1 MELQIIGIIVSVGFL
16 VHAVFLRLR
25 CFKHEAVCLEYS
37 TSEMAFVAYPLYMY
51 ELIENG
57 KIVTY
62 KSSGT
67 TIFSPKKGKRY
78 KVLINKKD
86 HYKVVGYREY
96 IVDLYVGVGL
106 FVASITEL
114 IF

>member
-1 MELQIIGIIVSVGFL
+1 MELFLIGFIVSIATL
-16 VHAVFLRLR
+16 AYAVYLKA
-25 CFKHEAVCLEYS
+25 CYMKHKAVCLEYS
-37 TSEMAFVAYPLYMY
+37 TSEMAFVTYPLYK
-51 ELIENG
+51 LIENG
-57 KIVTY
+57 KKVTY

-96 IVDLYVGVGL
+96 IVDLCVGVGL
-106 FVASITEL
+106 FIASITEL